1 MHHQPKRYAR
11 TSLNTQLS
19 FLAHARL
26 TVQA

>member
-11 TSLNTQLS
+11 PSPNTQLS
-19 FLAHARL
+19 FLAHARI